1 MDSRGLESVAK
12 WGKSRQNWIHEEREE
27 SFGKVKTENIE
38 SRKGAKARRKM
49 VRIKTQK
56 KVPDTLYNHVIW
68 FWFCFGMAD
77 EDASIS
83 GLFTLERL
91 WLGDGSG
98 VPDFMIGDC
107 IEKITGRD
115 HYLGA
120 SFGNRGDLFPEII
133 KIVYM
138 PEKQKMTLITRDLRF
153 AEVILQ

>member
-56 KVPDTLYNHVIW
+56 KVPDTFNSLPLIPFNS
-68 FWFCFGMAD
+68 
-77 EDASIS
+77 SIS